1 MKLFSV
7 GVMRLVIESGPGRIA
22 FQPIRLG
29 WNSKNGIKVAPLT
42 TADSGLKLVVI
53 AHIIGK
59 RTKRLQIVMK
69 VAFKT
74 LYIS

>member
-7 GVMRLVIESGPGRIA
+7 GVSRLVCDSGPGRIA
-22 FQPIRLG
+22 FQPVSTG
-29 WNSKNGIKVAPLT
+29 WNSSQGIKVAPLT

-53 AHIIGK
+53 AHMIGK

-69 VAFKT
+69 DAFKT
-74 LYIS
+74 LYIF

>member
-7 GVMRLVIESGPGRIA
+7 GVSRFVSESGPGRIA

-42 TADSGLKLVVI
+42 TAESGLKLVVI
-53 AHIIGK
+53 AHMIGK